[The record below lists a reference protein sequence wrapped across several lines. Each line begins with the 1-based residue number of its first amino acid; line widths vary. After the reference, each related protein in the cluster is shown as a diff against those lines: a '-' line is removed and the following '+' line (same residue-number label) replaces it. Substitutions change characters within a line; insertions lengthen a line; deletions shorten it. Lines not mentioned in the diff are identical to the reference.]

1 MMIVFYL
8 AICRQSGKAT
18 TQDTTPELVGFRRVF
33 NSRGVLEGP
42 DFPKSRASQ
51 TSTVPFLRPA
61 YI

>member
-1 MMIVFYL
+1 M
-8 AICRQSGKAT
+8 CRQSGKAT
-18 TQDTTPELVGFRRVF
+18 TQDTTPELVGLRRVF

-61 YI
+61 